1 VTNNVDAKKVNKSQK
16 VMKLLPYQISSDAV
30 KVNIL
35 EGLPWCMVNGKK
47 NVHIGLKVNSEAS
60 KAGHCIIP
68 ISAKRVSGCSHWW

>member
-35 EGLPWCMVNGKK
+35 EGLPWCMVNEKK
-47 NVHIGLKVNSEAS
+47 MSI
-60 KAGHCIIP
+60 
-68 ISAKRVSGCSHWW
+68 